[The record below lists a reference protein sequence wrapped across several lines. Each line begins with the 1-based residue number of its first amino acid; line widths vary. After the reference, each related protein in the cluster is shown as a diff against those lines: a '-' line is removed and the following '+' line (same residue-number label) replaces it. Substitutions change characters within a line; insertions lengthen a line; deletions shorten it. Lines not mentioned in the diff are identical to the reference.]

1 MKGERLRLRDGLL
14 DKNVPSHLCNR
25 KLPVAVTTRSITR
38 YNEVGRGGRRGLGR
52 TKNVLGVGGHAK

>member
-25 KLPVAVTTRSITR
+25 KLPVAVTTRKIAR
-38 YNEVGRGGRRGLGR
+38 YNEIGRGRGR
-52 TKNVLGVGGHAK
+52 TKNVFGVGGHAK